1 MADLNPYHD
10 AIHREVIA
18 PALDALKQR
27 LLDGV
32 VRGPVES
39 RSARFGS
46 HDARSKNRNDPRIGV
61 SITPKAE
68 DKDAL
73 MENSIENDGFET
85 IHPALARAEILDKA
99 KDIITR
105 DRAATHGDAEDSFAR
120 IADAW
125 SWWLGPRLQG
135 SITAYDIAQM
145 MSLFKKVRAQKNP
158 AHDDNGIDDVGYS
171 AIAAE
176 IASKPARKETKSDGS
191 DVWFA

>member
-1 MADLNPYHD
+1 MADLKPYHD

-18 PALDALKQR
+18 PALEALKQR
-27 LLDGV
+27 ILDGV
-32 VRGPVES
+32 VRGPVRENV
-39 RSARFGS
+39 SAFGR
-46 HDARSKNRNDPRIGV
+46 HDARSKNRNDPRDRI

-68 DKDAL
+68 DKDTL
-73 MENSIENDGFET
+73 MKNNIEDDGFET
-85 IHPALARAEILDKA
+85 IHPTLARAEILDKA
-99 KDIITR
+99 RDVITR

-120 IADAW
+120 IAEAW

-135 SITAYDIAQM
+135 SLTAYDIAQM
-145 MSLFKKVRAQKNP
+145 MSLFKKVRAEKNP

-176 IASKPARKETKSDGS
+176 IASKPARKETNSDES